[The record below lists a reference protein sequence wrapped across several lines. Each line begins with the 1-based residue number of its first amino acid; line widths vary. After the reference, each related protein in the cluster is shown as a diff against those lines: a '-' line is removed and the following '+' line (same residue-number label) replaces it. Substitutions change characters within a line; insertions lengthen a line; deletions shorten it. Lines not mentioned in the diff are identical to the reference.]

1 LPQALALG
9 GLFLTPTLI
18 MQDPSPLGV
27 RLLVLYGGL
36 VGALGLLYALHLDWR
51 RPWNGG
57 RRWTRFLEALARLS
71 PQVTQTLSPEGVLLQ
86 ALEAAR
92 ELMPEVVGLE
102 VRSRRGLVGERASHS
117 LPIPLNGDTALPVPE
132 GAPQGGGPPGLP

>member
-1 LPQALALG
+1 
-9 GLFLTPTLI
+9 

-27 RLLVLYGGL
+27 RLLALYGGL

-51 RPWNGG
+51 RALERG

-117 LPIPLNGDTALPVPE
+117 LPIPLNGDTAYLYLKAPPKE
-132 GAPQGGGPPGLP
+132 GVPPGFLNPSCYLSHFLS